1 MIKNLAKVF
10 VNENGSIK
18 SFEDTSFIVS
28 GSDKENKI
36 EIYVD
41 DRLPSSLV
49 QLSFK
54 RADDFVI
61 SNRQMDFI
69 ALLDPASG
77 ADVEVLT
84 RLYEYEFKE
93 EDRILDIAGQL
104 QVSAIIKNE
113 NKTVATPIF
122 CLHIRRNIKP
132 NLETTSEEEFYQEAL
147 AVVEKAQSDINNHR
161 ANKFNP
167 HEVRADQVPM
177 NKQDKTTVFDK
188 INSLESTTNSKIDEE
203 IANVLNE
210 SKQYTNAEVSG
221 VAARLNEHINNK
233 ANPHE
238 VKATQVPIDSTNPK
252 NTKQYIDD
260 LSASVLEQA
269 KQYTDRNK
277 ASQQVF
283 VYDSLEQFTNGITT
297 QYIGDEERGE
307 TNLVSITTENGEI
320 VLANSLEIG
329 ASIKFRSLG
338 ENPDYFLSRKVVN
351 YNATGF
357 PLAFFTPVEGRT
369 DLSGY
374 IRNTDYATTESAG
387 VVKVG
392 SGLQIDENGKLK
404 VTATSSLPPLVFN
417 SINSFN
423 VSVDY
428 SEQTNENGTYYVLVG
443 ITNEENNRF
452 YSSEELAI
460 GIPVKIE
467 DKNSPDYWLAR
478 KISTDISNGSI
489 SLSFFESVQGDYP
502 IVEKVLTEG
511 IESQIDFTQDDLNLL
526 QNPNTKIAIRLSET
540 DDINDALL
548 MEFSGKTQITMM
560 YSFLRPNLLELYNL
574 NIIISELKGNLT
586 ITKLADETL
595 IQEKIDG
602 NDTYLVDYTTN
613 LKTDPKIIDFIKK
626 GKYDKILIKVYSRY
640 ICSFVEEYTFNT
652 NLKRYVYDSGYIK
665 YSDNK
670 IISYTVYITFDF
682 TTNLITSLTS
692 GNNEFGMSG
701 NSFKNSLSAG
711 GFLIKP
717 ATDEDIAAGT
727 DDYKAVT
734 SKGLKKALENIPT
747 TSVITDLG
755 DFNDFET
762 ALGTMINKETGLYK
776 MNLTISENQLLTPT
790 IIAHNYISQG
800 VVVGTI
806 LSVPNM
812 TESYNGFFSYY
823 INVFDDIVNL
833 IPLPSTAGD
842 AVAST
847 LNAFLNNYELQITIG
862 NEDNQQAGSVS
873 VDLSPLFQTTIAS
886 RSISNVL
893 IPTAISGRE
902 IALNGD
908 FSSNSKY
915 RMYFETNLSTGN
927 RYFVDFDTNNI
938 QTSVISSHF
947 SLIGTEKDG
956 FGYFK
961 YTKDSG
967 EIEIYFVKFNDYTEI
982 GAEIASTLL
991 NMKITEL

>member
-147 AVVEKAQSDINNHR
+147 AVVEKAQSDINNHK

-177 NKQDKTTVFDK
+177 NKQNTTTVFDK
-188 INSLESTTNSKIDEE
+188 INDLESTTNAKIDEE
-203 IANVLNE
+203 IADVLNE
-210 SKQYTNAEVSG
+210 SKQYTN
-221 VAARLNEHINNK
+221 NETLKVDSKINNHINNK

-238 VKATQVPIDSTNPK
+238 VKATQVPIDSTNTK

-283 VYDSLEQFTNGITT
+283 VYDSLEQFTNGIIT
-297 QYIGDEERGE
+297 QYTGDEERGE

-357 PLAFFTPVEGRT
+357 PLAFFTPVEGKT

-374 IRNTDYATTESAG
+374 VRNTDYATTETAG
-387 VVKVG
+387 VIKVG
-392 SGLQIDENGKLK
+392 SGLQVDENGILK

-417 SINSFN
+417 SINSLN

-452 YSSEELAI
+452 YSVEELAI
-460 GIPVKIE
+460 GVPVQIK

-502 IVEKVLTEG
+502 IVEKVLAEG

-526 QNPNTKIAIRLSET
+526 QNPNTKIAIKLSET

-574 NIIISELKGNLT
+574 SIIISELKGNLT
-586 ITKLADETL
+586 ITKLVDDAFV
-595 IQEKIDG
+595 QEKINENGTYIVNYNNIVG
-602 NDTYLVDYTTN
+602 NE
-613 LKTDPKIIDFIKK
+613 KIIDLLEKK
-626 GKYDKILIKVYSRY
+626 KYDNILINESNSIYRYNNYS
-640 ICSFVEEYTFNT
+640 
-652 NLKRYVYDSGYIK
+652 L
-665 YSDNK
+665 YSSSNSET
-670 IISYTVYITFDF
+670 ISYYSIPSIQFHNLRIVDYYITITRKID
-682 TTNLITSLTS
+682 TNVLRVEKTAILGTFSNSYFLNS
-692 GNNEFGMSG
+692 GSDL
-701 NSFKNSLSAG
+701 K
-711 GFLIKP
+711 IKT

-762 ALGTMINKETGLYK
+762 ALGVMMNKETGLYK

-800 VVVGTI
+800 IVVGTI

-812 TESYNGFFSYY
+812 TDTMNSGFFSYY
-823 INVFDDIVNL
+823 INAFADIVNL
-833 IPLPSTAGD
+833 IPLPLTAGD

-847 LNAFLNNYELQITIG
+847 LNASLTNNELTISIG
-862 NEDNQQAGSVS
+862 NDDNQQAKIVS
-873 VDLSPLFQTTIAS
+873 VDLSPLLQTTTS
-886 RSISNVL
+886 RGIIYNTF

-908 FSSNSKY
+908 FSSDSKY
-915 RMYFETNLSTGN
+915 RMYFETNLNVTN
-927 RYFVDFDTNNI
+927 RYFVDFDTNGI
-938 QTSVISSHF
+938 QNSVISSNF
-947 SLIGTEKDG
+947 TLIGTEKDG
-956 FGYFK
+956 FGYLK
-961 YTKDSG
+961 YAKDSG
-967 EIEIYFVKFNDYTEI
+967 KLEIYYIKFADHVEI

-991 NMKITEL
+991 NMKIIQF

>member
-113 NKTVATPIF
+113 NKTVATPVF
-122 CLHIRRNIKP
+122 CLYVRRNIKP

-147 AVVEKAQSDINNHR
+147 AVVEKAQSDINNHK

-188 INSLESTTNSKIDEE
+188 INDLESTTNEE
-203 IANVLNE
+203 IADVLNE
-210 SKQYTNAEVSG
+210 SKQYTN
-221 VAARLNEHINNK
+221 NETLKVDSKINNHINNK

-238 VKATQVPIDSTNPK
+238 VKATQVPIDSTNTK

-269 KQYTDRNK
+269 KQYTDKNK

-283 VYDSLEQFTNGITT
+283 VYDSLEQFTNGIVTE
-297 QYIGDEERGE
+297 YLGDEEHGE

-357 PLAFFTPVEGRT
+357 PLAFFTPVEGKT

-374 IRNTDYATTESAG
+374 VRNNDYATTETAG
-387 VVKVG
+387 VIKVG
-392 SGLQIDENGKLK
+392 SGLQVDENGILK

-428 SEQTNENGTYYVLVG
+428 SEQTNENGTYYALVG

-452 YSSEELAI
+452 YSVEELAI
-460 GIPVKIE
+460 GVPVQIK

-526 QNPNTKIAIRLSET
+526 QNPNTKIAIKLSET

-574 NIIISELKGNLT
+574 SIIISELKGNLT

-595 IQEKIDG
+595 IQEKIDE
-602 NDTYLVDYTTN
+602 NDTYIVNYN
-613 LKTDPKIIDFIKK
+613 NIVGNEKIIDLLEKK
-626 GKYDKILIKVYSRY
+626 KYDNILINESNSIYRYNNYS
-640 ICSFVEEYTFNT
+640 
-652 NLKRYVYDSGYIK
+652 L
-665 YSDNK
+665 YSSSNSET
-670 IISYTVYITFDF
+670 ISYYSIPSIQFHNLRIVDYYITITRKID
-682 TTNLITSLTS
+682 TNVLRVEKTAILGTFSNSYFLNS
-692 GNNEFGMSG
+692 GSDL
-701 NSFKNSLSAG
+701 K
-711 GFLIKP
+711 IKT

-747 TSVITDLG
+747 TSIITDLG

-806 LSVPNM
+806 MSVPNM
-812 TESYNGFFSYY
+812 TESYNGFFSYQ

-833 IPLPSTAGD
+833 ISLPSTAGD

-915 RMYFETNLSTGN
+915 RMYFETNLSIGN